1 MALIKCEECG
11 REISDRANA
20 CVHCGC
26 PISQDAGK
34 RVDNSRDDLEVVKQ
48 STNEFFDKNKR
59 SLYVEFDAVVSKK
72 TKESTIN
79 NVYIKE
85 LGKNIAVLV
94 PNNIEENEKIFKKTD
109 EDKCDL
115 IVFTVKTVSVDPSVK
130 SIAPEKKAKKKST
143 KGFTIKEIIDNYR
156 PNSFVRF
163 LDGPGPG
170 SIIAMYIAFSIIQK
184 MWNKVTIIALLII
197 AIPLLLMKMICPFLD
212 VKKYIKKNHID
223 EAIKNDP
230 DYLNLAILTYNLM
243 PCKRML
249 RYIKRINTEAG
260 IEIECQLSKK

>member
-94 PNNIEENEKIFKKTD
+94 PNNIE
-109 EDKCDL
+109 
-115 IVFTVKTVSVDPSVK
+115 
-130 SIAPEKKAKKKST
+130 
-143 KGFTIKEIIDNYR
+143 
-156 PNSFVRF
+156 
-163 LDGPGPG
+163 
-170 SIIAMYIAFSIIQK
+170 
-184 MWNKVTIIALLII
+184 
-197 AIPLLLMKMICPFLD
+197 
-212 VKKYIKKNHID
+212 
-223 EAIKNDP
+223 
-230 DYLNLAILTYNLM
+230 
-243 PCKRML
+243 
-249 RYIKRINTEAG
+249 
-260 IEIECQLSKK
+260 